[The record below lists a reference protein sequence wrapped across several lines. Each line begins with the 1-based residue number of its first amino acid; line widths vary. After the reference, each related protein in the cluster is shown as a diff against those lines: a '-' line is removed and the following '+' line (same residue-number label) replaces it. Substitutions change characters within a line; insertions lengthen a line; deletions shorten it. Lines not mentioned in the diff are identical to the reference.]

1 MRSKVCCQITHPI
14 EGLTTWLVMEYNTRQ
29 MTTPDSLTEKSL
41 DDAPDA
47 TLGDQELEV
56 LRFVAER
63 APVTVR
69 EVAEEWG
76 RPRGRARTTILTM
89 MERLRKKG
97 YLLREDS
104 ETEGAF
110 RYRPAVA
117 PQTVMQNLV
126 RDFVQKT
133 LGGSLS
139 PFVAYLSDAPEGF
152 SESEVAELR
161 RLVEE
166 MEK

>member
-1 MRSKVCCQITHPI
+1 MTKQSPIT
-14 EGLTTWLVMEYNTRQ
+14 
-29 MTTPDSLTEKSL
+29 
-41 DDAPDA
+41 DAPDA

-56 LRFVAER
+56 LRFIAQR

-69 EVAEEWG
+69 EVADEWG
-76 RPRGRARTTILTM
+76 TPRGRARTTILTM

-97 YLLREDS
+97 YLARSGADG
-104 ETEGAF
+104 EGSY
-110 RYRPAVA
+110 RYSPVVA
-117 PQTVMQNLV
+117 PQAVLHNLV

-139 PFVAYLSDAPEGF
+139 PFVAYLADTPDGL
-152 SESEVAELR
+152 SETEVAELKK
-161 RLVEE
+161 LVSD

>member
-1 MRSKVCCQITHPI
+1 MNPTETPSFV
-14 EGLTTWLVMEYNTRQ
+14 LVS
-29 MTTPDSLTEKSL
+29 DSTST
-41 DDAPDA
+41 DTAPDA

-69 EVAEEWG
+69 EVADEWG
-76 RPRGRARTTILTM
+76 KPRGRARTTILTM

-97 YLLREDS
+97 FLLRD
-104 ETEGAF
+104 ETGAGEGSF

-117 PQTVMQNLV
+117 PQAVMQTLV

-139 PFVAYLSDAPEGF
+139 PFVAYLADAPEGLRDD
-152 SESEVAELR
+152 EVAELKK
-161 RLVEE
+161 LVAE
-166 MEK
+166 MG